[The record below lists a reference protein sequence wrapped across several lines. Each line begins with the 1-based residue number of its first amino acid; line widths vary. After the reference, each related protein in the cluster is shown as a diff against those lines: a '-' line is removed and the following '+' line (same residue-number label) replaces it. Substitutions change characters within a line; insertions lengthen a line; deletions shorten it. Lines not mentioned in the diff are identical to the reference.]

1 MRSHARAAV
10 QDEASHAFVTTILFS
25 PSAIAQLARVVDR
38 LMRGR
43 DVALMPAFVLASLAD
58 NWLRRAAVVRRD
70 CAIVG
75 IVYGKER
82 TLTGFPTGLVCAD
95 ERLGRPAVAAREDA
109 EAVITAGVRAWVVLP
124 ITADVRWMVGPG
136 RSPELHTVDSD
147 EPSPARGEA
156 ACARTDRSADVIIG
170 VSPRP

>member
-58 NWLRRAAVVRRD
+58 NWLPRVAVVRRD

-109 EAVITAGVRAWVVLP
+109 EAVITAAFVR
-124 ITADVRWMVGPG
+124 GSSC
-136 RSPELHTVDSD
+136 RSRPMSD
-147 EPSPARGEA
+147 GWSARG
-156 ACARTDRSADVIIG
+156 ARRSCTPSIRMN
-170 VSPRP
+170 PRPLEERRLARARIALLML